1 MDINL
6 TPIEARILGALIEKE
21 MTTPDYYPLTLNAL
35 VNACNQ
41 KTNREPVMELND
53 ATVEES
59 LVPLRNQR
67 LAFQV
72 KSHGSR
78 SLKYKHN
85 LEQVFNFNP
94 REKAL
99 LCLLLLRGPQTL
111 GELRTRSARMAEFP
125 TISAVEAAV
134 QKLIDI
140 EGGPFVTQL
149 PRRPG
154 QKESRYAHLLGEE
167 KPAEEAADTGSVVP
181 VPPQEEPMEAPAD
194 DRLEV
199 LEQRVEALTA
209 ELTDLREAFA
219 RFKRQFE

>member
-1 MDINL
+1 MDIRL

-41 KTNREPVMELND
+41 KTNREPVMALNE
-53 ATVEES
+53 AAVEEA
-59 LVPLRNQR
+59 LNPLRNQR

-111 GELRTRSARMAEFP
+111 GELRTRSVRLAEFP
-125 TISAVEAAV
+125 TISAVEVAV
-134 QKLIDI
+134 QKLIDA
-140 EGGPFVTQL
+140 EDGPFVVQL

-154 QKESRYAHLLGEE
+154 QKESRYAHLLGEGE
-167 KPAEEAADTGSVVP
+167 PTEAPAEFSAAIPTEPD
-181 VPPQEEPMEAPAD
+181 EPMQAPAD
-194 DRLEV
+194 DRLKV
-199 LEQRVEALTA
+199 LEQRVEEMRK
-209 ELTDLREAFA
+209 ELADLREAFA
-219 RFKRQFE
+219 RFKHRFE

>member
-1 MDINL
+1 MDIHLN
-6 TPIEARILGALIEKE
+6 PVEARILGALIEKE
-21 MTTPDYYPLTLNAL
+21 MTTPDYYPLTLNGL

-41 KTNREPVMELND
+41 KTNREPVMELNE
-53 ATVEES
+53 AAVEEA
-59 LVPLRNQR
+59 LIPLRNQR

-85 LEQVFNFNP
+85 LEQVFNLNP

-111 GELRTRSARMAEFP
+111 GELRTRSARLAEFP

-134 QKLIDI
+134 QKLIDA
-140 EGGPFVTQL
+140 EDGPFVVQL
-149 PRRPG
+149 PRRSG
-154 QKESRYAHLLGEE
+154 QKESRYAHLLGEGA
-167 KPAEEAADTGSVVP
+167 PTGEAAA
-181 VPPQEEPMEAPAD
+181 PPTAIPTEPNEPMQAPAD

-199 LEQRVEALTA
+199 LEQRVKELTA
-209 ELTDLREAFA
+209 ELADLREAFA
-219 RFKRQFE
+219 AFKRRFE